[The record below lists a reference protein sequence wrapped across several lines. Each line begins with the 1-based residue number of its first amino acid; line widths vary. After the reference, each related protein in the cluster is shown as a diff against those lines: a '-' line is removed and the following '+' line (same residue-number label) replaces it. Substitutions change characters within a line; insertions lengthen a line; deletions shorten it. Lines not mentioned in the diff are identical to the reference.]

1 MASVE
6 IDLGTLMGNYPRF
19 FGKDASN
26 LPADPIKETTL
37 EIKRIRDELAQVET
51 DMKFLL
57 MWLREGY
64 RER

>member
-26 LPADPIKETTL
+26 LPADPIEKATIEVN
-37 EIKRIRDELAQVET
+37 RIRAEVEQIET
-51 DMKFLL
+51 DLRFILMLL
-57 MWLREGY
+57 NEGY

>member
-1 MASVE
+1 
-6 IDLGTLMGNYPRF
+6 MGNYPRF

-26 LPADPIKETTL
+26 LPADPIEQATI
-37 EIKRIRDELAQVET
+37 EVNRIRAEVAQIET

>member
-1 MASVE
+1 
-6 IDLGTLMGNYPRF
+6 MGNYPRF

-51 DMKFLL
+51 DMRFLL